1 MGSAET
7 AKLSETDY
15 EPYFR
20 TSQTRDVRAR
30 RESSLLEPLYLPEGD
45 LGTISRVCSDL
56 VSPHHLFDVLL
67 SGREVVRTIFDLL
80 GPRLDSES

>member
-20 TSQTRDVRAR
+20 TSQTREVRAR
-30 RESSLLEPLYLPEGD
+30 RESSFLEPLYLHEDDPGCGLWYSNELCTGA
-45 LGTISRVCSDL
+45 
-56 VSPHHLFDVLL
+56 
-67 SGREVVRTIFDLL
+67 
-80 GPRLDSES
+80 PRS